1 MQAEELWNHFIE
13 EYPRYKHHTYEA
25 WQVWRGSRRTGRT
38 DPPGRE
44 DRHYFRVMTCMRQI
58 KNPCR

>member
-25 WQVWRGSRRTGRT
+25 WQYVLKIL
-38 DPPGRE
+38 PLE
-44 DRHYFRVMTCMRQI
+44 D
-58 KNPCR
+58 